1 MRCVPSWIDQ
11 ITLIVLSQNQMQDAM
26 TIWDSICHSQWFKST
41 SIVGAVVEFGQSLSL
56 KDYFKI
62 LFLNKDD
69 LFQKKIQHSD
79 IKTFFPV

>member
-1 MRCVPSWIDQ
+1 M
-11 ITLIVLSQNQMQDAM
+11 
-26 TIWDSICHSQWFKST
+26 
-41 SIVGAVVEFGQSLSL
+41 VEFVQSLLL